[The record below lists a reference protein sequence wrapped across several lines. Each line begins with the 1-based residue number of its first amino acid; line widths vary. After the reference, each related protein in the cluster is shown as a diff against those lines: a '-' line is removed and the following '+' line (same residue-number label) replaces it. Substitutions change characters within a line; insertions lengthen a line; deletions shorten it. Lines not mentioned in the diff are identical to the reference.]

1 MKYVKYFEAF
11 NEDDFDPDVIAQNVY
26 QYSREWP
33 KTHWGSLLSAID
45 ISSDQPTLS
54 QIQSAVENLIDE
66 AKGSK
71 IKSFFRR
78 YDDAIK
84 YGKLNIK
91 LEEVEDL
98 FLDIPHYTITKSNK
112 FDNQDIFNILVDIKK
127 VSEDELQQMNNHIY
141 GTVRK
146 RLTDSL
152 FIKRVTVL
160 REDNGE
166 YDIKIRLFENTKSK
180 SKSSEDDFINTLTNA
195 LRNLRGGQPE
205 DDPDYEG

>member
-98 FLDIPHYTITKSNK
+98 FLDIPNTSLKA
-112 FDNQDIFNILVDIKK
+112 
-127 VSEDELQQMNNHIY
+127 
-141 GTVRK
+141 TVRHVK
-146 RLTDSL
+146 KDKAPASSYQPLGR
-152 FIKRVTVL
+152 INPKKY
-160 REDNGE
+160 E
-166 YDIKIRLFENTKSK
+166 FENVVK
-180 SKSSEDDFINTLTNA
+180 
-195 LRNLRGGQPE
+195 
-205 DDPDYEG
+205 

>member
-11 NEDDFDPDVIAQNVY
+11 NEDDFDPDTIAQNVY
-26 QYSREWP
+26 QYSHEWP
-33 KTHWGSLLSAID
+33 KTNWGSLLSDLGIE
-45 ISSDQPTLS
+45 SDRPSLS

-71 IKSFFRR
+71 IKSFFRK
-78 YDDAIK
+78 YDDVIK

-98 FLDIPHYTITKSNK
+98 FLDIPHYTITKTNK
-112 FDNQDIFNILVDIKK
+112 FDNQNIFNILINIKK
-127 VSEDELQQMNNHIY
+127 VTEDELQQMNNHIY
-141 GTVRK
+141 GTVKK

-160 REDNGE
+160 REDSGE
-166 YDIKIRLFENTKSK
+166 YDIKIRLFEKTEPKSTKP
-180 SKSSEDDFINTLTNA
+180 DDYFINTLTNA
-195 LRNLRGGQPE
+195 LRSLRGQPE